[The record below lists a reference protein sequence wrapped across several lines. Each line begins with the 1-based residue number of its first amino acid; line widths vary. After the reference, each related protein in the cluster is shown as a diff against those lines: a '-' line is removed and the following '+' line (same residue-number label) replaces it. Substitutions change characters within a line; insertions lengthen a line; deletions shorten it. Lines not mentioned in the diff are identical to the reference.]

1 MAEEILQPRK
11 SEKVPRKAR
20 TYKLAEDVVD
30 MIRELAVS
38 SNNSDTRVIE
48 QSIRYV
54 YAKLIANH
62 PEKVGAAARKKS

>member
-11 SEKVPRKAR
+11 TVRVPRKAR

-30 MIRELAVS
+30 KIRELAVS
-38 SNNSDTRVIE
+38 SNNSDTGVIE

-54 YAKLIANH
+54 YAKLLANH
-62 PEKVGAAARKKS
+62 PERLKAKKS